1 MHPFI
6 ANPSWLLIYLAAWV
20 PLSVI
25 VAVTLVARGE
35 VTVAQSIALAAPM
48 GIIYALLGIPVYYV
62 CRANPIRGARWPRA
76 LISHFVGAGVFG
88 LIWWIIARSILS
100 SLARA
105 GDEWMIA
112 SQSVWGLMPAL
123 VALGGLF
130 YLLVVAGYYM
140 ILSAAFS
147 RQAEQ
152 HQARLAVQAKGAEL
166 RALKAQVNPH
176 FLFNSLHSIS
186 SLTITD
192 GPKAREA
199 CIRLADFLRQTIG
212 LGEQRL
218 VPLTKEIE
226 LTHNYLEVE
235 RIRLGERLTYIET
248 IAENV
253 QSFRVP
259 PLVIQPLIENAI
271 LHGIST
277 LSEGGELRVDI
288 MRDESKMHI
297 VVENPFDPNAPLRP
311 GAGTGQ
317 ANLRMRLDG
326 QFGSEAVLHTM
337 KQNDVYR
344 AEISLPLIA
353 GGVE

>member
-20 PLSVI
+20 PLSII
-25 VAVTLVARGE
+25 VAVTMVVRGD
-35 VTVAQSIALAAPM
+35 VTIAQGVALAVPM
-48 GIIYALLGIPVYYV
+48 GIIYALLGLPVYYV
-62 CRANPIRGARWPRA
+62 CRANPVRGSRWPRA
-76 LISHFVGAGVFG
+76 IMSHLVGAFVFG
-88 LIWWIIARSILS
+88 LIWLIIARSILS
-100 SLARA
+100 SVARA
-105 GDEWMIA
+105 GTDWSIA
-112 SQSVWGLMPAL
+112 SHSVWGLMPAL

-130 YLLVVAGYYM
+130 YLLIVAGYYM
-140 ILSAAFS
+140 ILSAAAS

-218 VPLTKEIE
+218 VPLTKELE

-235 RIRLGERLTYIET
+235 RIRLGERLTYLENV
-248 IAENV
+248 AENV
-253 QSFRVP
+253 EAFRVP

-288 MRDESKMHI
+288 MRDESRMHI
-297 VVENPFDPNAPLRP
+297 VVENPYDPNAPIRP

-317 ANLRMRLDG
+317 ANLRLRLDG
-326 QFGSEAVLHTM
+326 QFGAEAVLHTM
-337 KQNDVYR
+337 KLDNTYR

-353 GGVE
+353 GVST